1 MNSLEFIEKTIQT
14 FKYQIEY
21 TKIQIKFGNLSEQVG
36 NQSLNEDNEILNHFQ
51 QIKTELEAWEVVKDK
66 ITTIGYY
73 DTVEDY
79 EEDINEHKALCLVS
93 NLKFQNS
100 NDEDEWFI
108 PLTEKET
115 YKIKKALEVKD
126 E

>member
-1 MNSLEFIEKTIQT
+1 MNNLEWIEKE
-14 FKYQIEY
+14 IEGC
-21 TKIQIKFGNLSEQVG
+21 KIQIEREKTLFLKEKREGILRH
-36 NQSLNEDNEILNHFQ
+36 LN
-51 QIKTELEAWEVVKDK
+51 QIKYILEAWEVTKDK
-66 ITTIGYY
+66 ITIIGYY
-73 DTVEDY
+73 DTVKDY

-115 YKIKKALEVKD
+115 YKIEKALEVKN